1 MKLGSGKY
9 SRRLLSPLKFKCTFN
24 LQDMMLFSV
33 STFLKQT
40 LQFTFLTFTFET
52 QNILVNFE
60 IFNMC
65 KHHVTYELMI
75 YKAKSMVSLSDTS

>member
-1 MKLGSGKY
+1 
-9 SRRLLSPLKFKCTFN
+9 
-24 LQDMMLFSV
+24 MLFSV

-60 IFNMC
+60 IFNMS

-75 YKAKSMVSLSDTS
+75 YKAKSMVS

>member
-1 MKLGSGKY
+1 
-9 SRRLLSPLKFKCTFN
+9 
-24 LQDMMLFSV
+24 MLFSV

-60 IFNMC
+60 IFNVMC
-65 KHHVTYELMI
+65 KHQVTYELMI
-75 YKAKSMVSLSDTS
+75 YKAKSMVS

>member
-1 MKLGSGKY
+1 
-9 SRRLLSPLKFKCTFN
+9 
-24 LQDMMLFSV
+24 MLFSV
-33 STFLKQT
+33 FTFLKQT

-65 KHHVTYELMI
+65 KHCVTYELI
-75 YKAKSMVSLSDTS
+75 ICKAKSMVVSDTS

>member
-1 MKLGSGKY
+1 
-9 SRRLLSPLKFKCTFN
+9 
-24 LQDMMLFSV
+24 MLFSV

-65 KHHVTYELMI
+65 KHQVTYELMI
-75 YKAKSMVSLSDTS
+75 YKAKSMVS